1 MNVRSTKT
9 ITTQVHRTR
18 ARAILTKDTAWRWL
32 ASKSEI
38 LDELGRIDSDH
49 VLLAIAQRLSEAKP
63 STGDAIDLIRQH
75 REHDQLAD
83 EIVHAVNEYM
93 KRHPSS
99 SRSDVRDALESAHVM
114 LCSVEPASVAGQHQF
129 LRKM

>member
-1 MNVRSTKT
+1 MRTTKA
-9 ITTQVHRTR
+9 ITTQVHRKR
-18 ARAILTKDTAWRWL
+18 ATAVLTKDTAWRWL

-49 VLLAIAQRLSEAKP
+49 VLLAIAQRLSASKP
-63 STGDAIDLIRQH
+63 STGEAIDIIRQH

-83 EIVHAVNEYM
+83 EIVHAVTAFM
-93 KRHPSS
+93 KRRPATT
-99 SRSDVRDALESAHVM
+99 RGDVRTALESAAVM

-129 LRKM
+129 LRKA

>member
-1 MNVRSTKT
+1 MRSTKT
-9 ITTQVHRTR
+9 ITTQVHRKR
-18 ARAILTKDTAWRWL
+18 AAAILTKDSAWRWL

-49 VLLAIAQRLSEAKP
+49 VLLAIGKRLSKTKP
-63 STGDAIDLIRQH
+63 STGDAIDMIRHH

-83 EIVHAVNEYM
+83 EIVHAVKEFM
-93 KRHPSS
+93 RRHPSTA
-99 SRSDVRDALESAHVM
+99 RSEVRDALESAGVM

-129 LRKM
+129 LRKA

>member
-1 MNVRSTKT
+1 MRTTKT
-9 ITTQVHRTR
+9 ITTQVHRRR
-18 ARAILTKDTAWRWL
+18 AAAVLTKDTAWRWL

-49 VLLAIAQRLSEAKP
+49 VMMAIAKRISEAKP
-63 STGDAIDLIRQH
+63 STGEAIDIIRQH

-83 EIVHAVNEYM
+83 EVVHAVKEFM
-93 KRHPSS
+93 KRRPSTT
-99 SRSDVRDALESAHVM
+99 RSDVRTALESAAVM

-129 LRKM
+129 LRRA

>member
-1 MNVRSTKT
+1 MRSTKT
-9 ITTQVHRTR
+9 ITTQVHRKR
-18 ARAILTKDTAWRWL
+18 ATAVLTKDTAWRWL

-49 VLLAIAQRLSEAKP
+49 VLLAIAQRLSEVKP
-63 STGDAIDLIRQH
+63 STGEAINIIRHH

-83 EIVHAVNEYM
+83 EIVHAVKEFM
-93 KRHPSS
+93 KRRPSTA
-99 SRSDVRDALESAHVM
+99 RSEVRAALESAGVL